1 LKIKSVNIIYNMS
14 EKPKTYKI
22 KRKKPKETPV
32 PAPRKPKVKP
42 VPKPRPRSTMKD
54 AKVGMGFKS
63 GDKVKFKR
71 KPKKIAPQDVPL
83 LVERKG
89 KKKAVKVSELEPY
102 VVKRGE
108 IGESIIDPYSFMYY
122 FTGEGGKKDGILQLL
137 LAKPDDVWEDVQ
149 KMLNAQEKANKKVT
163 RKDIENAIEASPAMQ
178 KPVKSKFTGLTSEKA
193 NTLDAAELF
202 GKLPVELRRLILDPK
217 TTGVKI
223 AQKLTEERVQ
233 KAIEARI
240 TAWIPKIRA
249 GSANWRKQGNHAADF
264 MLKKVGRRLP
274 KRGGDWEQSLIA
286 KQLIKRAG
294 DKEAKEIVANFERI
308 TKEYIERDEEM
319 KRKYEAKKKAEAPA
333 RAEQNA
339 IKSAAIRAM
348 IIEDFKLDKRV
359 FPVDQKYFESYGNQ
373 GYYYNT
379 YYDKSYIIDDM
390 KNFGKDNAKSVL
402 VRIGGGSR
410 GARDD
415 DDFTKTKRVPY
426 LTFYRQT
433 DMDIDKYYKKV
444 PELRDEKVQR
454 AFGK

>member
-1 LKIKSVNIIYNMS
+1 MS

-137 LAKPDDVWEDVQ
+137 LSKPDDVWEDVQ

-217 TTGVKI
+217 TTGVKV

-249 GSANWRKQGNHAADF
+249 GSANWRKQGNDAANF
-264 MLKKVGRRLP
+264 MLKKVGRRMP
-274 KRGGDWEQSLIA
+274 KRGGDWEQTLIA
-286 KQLIKRAG
+286 KDLIKRAG
-294 DKEAKEIVANFERI
+294 DKEAKEIVAHFENI
-308 TKEYIERDEEM
+308 TKLRILRDEEA

-339 IKSAAIRAM
+339 IKTAAIRDM
-348 IIEDFKLDKRV
+348 LIDDFKRGKDFREY
-359 FPVDQKYFESYGNQ
+359 PVNERHYEGYGNQ
-373 GYYYNT
+373 GYHWT
-379 YYDKSYIIDDM
+379 SSYDHTYIIEDM
-390 KNFGKDNAKSVL
+390 KDFGKDNAKSVK
-402 VRIGGGSR
+402 VKIGVGSNGR
-410 GARDD
+410 EDD
-415 DDFTKTKRVPY
+415 DTGKTKRVAY
-426 LTFYRQT
+426 NTFYRQAN
-433 DMDIDKYYKKV
+433 MDIDKYV
-444 PELRDEKVQR
+444 RGRLPQLEDEKIQR
-454 AFGK
+454 AFGKR